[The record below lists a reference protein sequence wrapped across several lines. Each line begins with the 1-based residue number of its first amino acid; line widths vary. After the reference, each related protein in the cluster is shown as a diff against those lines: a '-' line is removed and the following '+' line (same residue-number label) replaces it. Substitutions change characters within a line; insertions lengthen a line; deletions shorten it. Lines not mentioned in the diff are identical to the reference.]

1 MKPCCRALTVEC
13 MSCMANQTP
22 YEFCQNPANYNI
34 CKGDINYEASLEEQQ
49 PSRRHNFL
57 HYLRRSSSNC

>member
-22 YEFCQNPANYNI
+22 YEFCQNPDNYNI
-34 CKGDINYEASLEEQQ
+34 CKGDVNYEQQ
-49 PSRRHNFL
+49 ELYPRPTRRQNFL
-57 HYLRRSSSNC
+57 HYLRRSSNNC